1 MTVFSIKSAWKWEID
16 IIFQMLIGKS
26 VTHSLMRLTSVVLSS
41 WISSITSK
49 ISWIVGWP
57 WSNHVCVCV
66 CECASVSICNRF
78 YKLIHWP
85 QKQILVFFLSGNLD
99 FGLEKSRKNHGTF
112 SWWRHQ
118 METFSA
124 LLAFVRGI
132 HRSPEKSLHKGQ
144 WCRALMFTLICARK
158 SGWVNN
164 REAGDLRCHR
174 AHYDVI
180 VMFWDF
186 CGNPVDGWGI

>member
-85 QKQILVFFLSGNLD
+85 QKQILVFFFVRK
-99 FGLEKSRKNHGTF
+99 FGFWPGEVTEKSWNFFMMTSSNGNIFRVTG
-112 SWWRHQ
+112 
-118 METFSA
+118 
-124 LLAFVRGI
+124 
-132 HRSPEKSLHKGQ
+132 
-144 WCRALMFTLICARK
+144 ICAWNSPVPGEVPAQRPVMQ
-158 SGWVNN
+158 SFDVYF
-164 REAGDLRCHR
+164 DLRPKKR
-174 AHYDVI
+174 LSK
-180 VMFWDF
+180 
-186 CGNPVDGWGI
+186 